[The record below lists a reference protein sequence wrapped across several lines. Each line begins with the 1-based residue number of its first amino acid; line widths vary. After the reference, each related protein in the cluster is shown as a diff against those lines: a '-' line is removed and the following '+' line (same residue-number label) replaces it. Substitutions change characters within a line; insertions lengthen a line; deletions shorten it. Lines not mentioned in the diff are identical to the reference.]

1 MEMQQVNGAG
11 FNCELSP
18 ELLLLGLGVL
28 VRLCVRP
35 FVLGL
40 TLSFMCMYKR
50 GTKEKGICL
59 FKVKILLSI
68 LSDAAAAQQWE
79 RRDDGRGWRGNR
91 ATGDVAARPMTQA
104 TATEVISR
112 RFGGLISS

>member
-18 ELLLLGLGVL
+18 ELLLLGLGVR

-68 LSDAAAAQQWE
+68 LSDAAQQWV
-79 RRDDGRGWRGNR
+79 RRR
-91 ATGDVAARPMTQA
+91 
-104 TATEVISR
+104 
-112 RFGGLISS
+112 GGLQWCRCGASGGE